1 MHALIYSKKA
11 PEARR
16 VLAKAFGWRSVD
28 AGEGWLIF
36 AAPPAEVA
44 VHPSDGEE
52 HHELYLMCDDV
63 RRTVADLRRKGV
75 RTTKPIADRGYG
87 LVTALRLPGGVEIGL
102 YEPRHPTAI
111 RRPRT
116 RRRARSR
123 R

>member
-75 RTTKPIADRGYG
+75 RTTKPITDRGYG

-116 RRRARSR
+116 RRRAR
-123 R
+123 

>member
-116 RRRARSR
+116 RRRAR
-123 R
+123 